1 MFCMCVPWELN
12 LQPFALLT
20 QCSTT
25 EPQEHFL
32 IMNRK
37 QEGPCMGTRGRETQD
52 MGTQVWH
59 NPPPPNRHVPRH
71 TTSNGEGGWALW
83 RPQGTWSLDRW
94 PIPGPTAEQGAW
106 AAMVDPGTWAAMV
119 DTGTTWAM
127 AGSPPKKLL
136 VRSQFGGALG
146 KRRHLGPLW
155 WALLRSGLWRRV
167 LWRQGFLWALWRRG
181 FLGALCRHIF
191 LGAPWR
197 CGLLGELLGCIN

>member
-1 MFCMCVPWELN
+1 MLLSKATYSASRLYMFCMCVPWELN

-59 NPPPPNRHVPRH
+59 NPPPPNRRVPRH

-106 AAMVDPGTWAAMV
+106 AAMVYPGTWVAMV

-127 AGSPPKKLL
+127 AGSPPKKFIGEIAVRGGPREAQTLGTAL
-136 VRSQFGGALG
+136 VGAAEERPLETRALEARILVGTLEAWILGGAL
-146 KRRHLGPLW
+146 
-155 WALLRSGLWRRV
+155 
-167 LWRQGFLWALWRRG
+167 
-181 FLGALCRHIF
+181 
-191 LGAPWR
+191 
-197 CGLLGELLGCIN
+197 